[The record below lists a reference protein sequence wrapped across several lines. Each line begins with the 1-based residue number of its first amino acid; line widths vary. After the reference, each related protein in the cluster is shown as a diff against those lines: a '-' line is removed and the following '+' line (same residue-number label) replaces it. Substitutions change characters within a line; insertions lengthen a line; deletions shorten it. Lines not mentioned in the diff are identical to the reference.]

1 MDGNSEQDYNDESF
15 EKDSKDGT
23 VGMTANSDLA
33 RKLKEGSAQATIAAA
48 VIDESNQELDYEQ
61 DGFEKDEEEE

>member
-33 RKLKEGSAQATIAAA
+33 RKLKEGSALATIAAA
-48 VIDESNQELDYEQ
+48 VIDESN
-61 DGFEKDEEEE
+61 